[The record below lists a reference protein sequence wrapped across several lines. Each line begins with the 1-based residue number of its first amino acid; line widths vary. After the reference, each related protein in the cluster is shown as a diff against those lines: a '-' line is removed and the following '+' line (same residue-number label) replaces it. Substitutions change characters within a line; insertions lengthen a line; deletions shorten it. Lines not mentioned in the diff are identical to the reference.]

1 MKIRHRHLSGR
12 REKKFAILQAVH
24 VLLKFRQLR
33 RADHALAPHQ
43 KRRADLLVP
52 VLARVQIEH
61 EINQRA
67 FQSRARA
74 RETDESAPAQ
84 FRRALQIEKFQLRA
98 ERDVI
103 QHDSAQRRLFS
114 PTSHHRIL
122 ARVFAHR
129 RIRVRQIWNLEKQSL
144 PLLVRRRGLLVQER
158 NLLAD
163 FPHLRFEFVGRFP
176 APAFPADLL
185 A

>member
-1 MKIRHRHLSGR
+1 M
-12 REKKFAILQAVH
+12 
-24 VLLKFRQLR
+24 
-33 RADHALAPHQ
+33 
-43 KRRADLLVP
+43 
-52 VLARVQIEH
+52 LARVQIEH

-74 RETDESAPAQ
+74 READESAPAQ
-84 FRRALQIEKFQLRA
+84 FRRALQIEKFQLRP

-129 RIRVRQIWNLEKQSL
+129 RVCVRQIWNLEEQSL
-144 PLLVRRRGLLVQER
+144 LLLVRRRGLLVQER

-176 APAFPADLL
+176 ASAFPADLL